1 MFTTDQIALQLYT
14 VRDAMKADFMGALGT
29 VAHAGYK
36 AVEFAGYGDYTPAQ
50 VRARI
55 DGLGMRAMGAHV
67 QSPRVMNDLDAAI
80 DDVQTLGGEYVIIP
94 HLAQA
99 DYFATP
105 DQVRALAATFN
116 EIGPKVKAA
125 GLSFLYHNHNF
136 EFTPFEDGSETLS
149 PYELLVS
156 LTDPA
161 SVGFE
166 LDVFWA
172 EVAGQTGHRLI
183 RAYPNRFP
191 SLHIK
196 DMDDDG
202 EDAPVGTGKL
212 SWQPVLEAGEQVG
225 GSRWLVVEQDNPR
238 DPIVDITTSFD
249 NLSVIV
255 GGS

>member
-14 VRDAMKADFMGALGT
+14 VREAMKQDFMGGLGT
-29 VAHAGYK
+29 VAGAGYR
-36 AVEFAGYGDYTPAQ
+36 AVEFAGFGDHTAAE

-55 DGLGMRAMGAHV
+55 DELGMRAMGAHV
-67 QSPRVMNDLDAAI
+67 QAPRVMNDLDAAI
-80 DDVQTLGGEYVIIP
+80 QDIHTIGGEYVIVP
-94 HLAQA
+94 FLAHA
-99 DYFATP
+99 DYFTTP
-105 DQVRALAATFN
+105 DQVRRLAETFN

-136 EFTPFEDGSETLS
+136 EFTAFADGSESQS
-149 PYELLVS
+149 PYELLLT

-161 SVGFE
+161 TVGFE

-183 RAYPNRFP
+183 REYPNRFP

-196 DMDDDG
+196 DMDDAG
-202 EDAPVGTGKL
+202 EDAPVGSGKL

-225 GSRWLVVEQDNPR
+225 GSRWLVVEQDNPKN
-238 DPIVDITTSFD
+238 PVEDIRTSFT

-255 GGS
+255 SGS

>member
-14 VRDAMKADFMGALGT
+14 VRDAMKQDFMGGLGM
-29 VAHAGYK
+29 VAEAGYK
-36 AVEFAGYGDYTPAQ
+36 AVEFAGFGDHTPAE
-50 VRARI
+50 VRTRI
-55 DGLGMRAMGAHV
+55 DELGMRAMGAHV
-67 QSPRVMNDLDAAI
+67 QAPRVMNDLDAAI
-80 DDVQTLGGEYVIIP
+80 QDIHTIGGEYVIVP
-94 HLAQA
+94 FLAHA
-99 DYFATP
+99 DYFRTP
-105 DQVRALAATFN
+105 DQVRKLAETFN

-136 EFTPFEDGSETLS
+136 EFTAFEDGGESQS
-149 PYELLVS
+149 PYELLLT

-161 SVGFE
+161 TVGFE

-183 RAYPNRFP
+183 REYPNRFP

-196 DMDDDG
+196 DMDDAG
-202 EDAPVGTGKL
+202 EDAPVGSGKL

-225 GSRWLVVEQDNPR
+225 GSRWLVVEQDNPKS
-238 DPIVDITTSFD
+238 PVEDIRTSFA

-255 GGS
+255 SGS

>member
-14 VRDAMKADFMGALGT
+14 IRDAMKQDYFGALGT
-29 VAHAGYK
+29 VAEAGYR
-36 AVEFAGYGDYTPAQ
+36 AVEFAGFGDHTAAE
-50 VRARI
+50 VRARL
-55 DGLGMRAMGAHV
+55 DELGLRAMGAHV
-67 QSPRVMNDLDAAI
+67 PAPRVMDDLDAAI
-80 DDVQTLGGEYVIIP
+80 DDVRTVGGEYVIVP
-94 HLAQA
+94 YLAQA
-99 DYFATP
+99 DYFTTP
-105 DQVRALAATFN
+105 DQVRRLAETFN
-116 EIGPKVKAA
+116 GIGPKVKAA
-125 GLSFLYHNHNF
+125 GLGFLYHNHNF
-136 EFTPFEDGSETLS
+136 EFTPFADGGETRT

-183 RAYPNRFP
+183 RQYPGRFP

-196 DMDDDG
+196 DMDDNR

-225 GSRWLVVEQDNPR
+225 GSRWLVVEQDNPKE
-238 DPIVDITTSFD
+238 PVQDIRTSFT
-249 NLSVIV
+249 NLSAIV
-255 GGS
+255 SGS